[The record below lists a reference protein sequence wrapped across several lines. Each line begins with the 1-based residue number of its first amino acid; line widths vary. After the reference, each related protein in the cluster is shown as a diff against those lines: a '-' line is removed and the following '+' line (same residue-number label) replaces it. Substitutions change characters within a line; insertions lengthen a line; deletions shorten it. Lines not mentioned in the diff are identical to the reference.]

1 MRLGRVLGTV
11 VATVKHPTLQGH
23 KMIDVQP
30 EDPFGKPVGE
40 PVVALDN
47 LQAGPG
53 DLVLL
58 MEEGGS
64 SRQILQIGEAPIRC
78 VVAGI
83 VDHVELAPSASPL

>member
-11 VATVKHPTLQGH
+11 VSTVKHASLQGH
-23 KMIDVQP
+23 KLIDVQP
-30 EDPFGKPVGE
+30 EDPFGHAVGE
-40 PVVALDN
+40 AVVAIDT

-53 DLVLL
+53 DRVLL

-83 VDHVELAPSASPL
+83 VDHVELAPTASPL

>member
-11 VATVKHPTLQGH
+11 VATVKHPTLQGR

-40 PVVALDN
+40 PVVALDS